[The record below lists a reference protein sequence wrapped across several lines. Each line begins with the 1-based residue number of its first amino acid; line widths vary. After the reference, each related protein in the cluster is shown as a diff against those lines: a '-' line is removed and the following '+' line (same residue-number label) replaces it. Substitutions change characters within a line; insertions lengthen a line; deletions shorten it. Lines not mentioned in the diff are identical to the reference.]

1 MPHTILLHILNED
14 AVVGEVEELP
24 DPSAQ
29 FLTLMAPRLRDGR
42 DVTYL
47 MPETNV
53 VLYPWSRIHSVEILP
68 TEGEEEIV
76 TFIRE

>member
-1 MPHTILLHILNED
+1 MAITILLHIENED

-24 DPSAQ
+24 DTQSQ
-29 FLTLMAPRLRDGR
+29 YITISSPRLRDGR

-47 MPETNV
+47 LPETNTV
-53 VLYPWSRIHSVEILP
+53 IYPWHRIMSIEIL
-68 TEGEEEIV
+68 TAEKDEQII

>member
-1 MPHTILLHILNED
+1 MPYTLLVHIENED

-29 FLTLMAPRLRDGR
+29 YIALRSPRLRDGR
-42 DVTYL
+42 EVTYL
-47 MPETNV
+47 LAETNV
-53 VLYPWSRIHSVEILP
+53 VLYPWNRVHSVEILP
-68 TEGEEEIV
+68 TEEDEQIV

>member
-1 MPHTILLHILNED
+1 MLTILLHVENEE

-24 DPSAQ
+24 DASSQ
-29 FLTLMAPRLRDGR
+29 YVTIRNPRLRDGR

-47 MPETNV
+47 LPETSV
-53 VLYPWSRIHSVEILP
+53 VIYPWHRIMSIEILT
-68 TEGEEEIV
+68 TEGDEKIV

>member
-1 MPHTILLHILNED
+1 MALTILLHIENED

-24 DPSAQ
+24 DPQSQ
-29 FLTLMAPRLRDGR
+29 YLTLTSPRLRDGR

-47 MPETNV
+47 LPETNTV
-53 VLYPWSRIHSVEILP
+53 IYPWHRVMSVEIL
-68 TEGEEEIV
+68 TSEGDEQIV

>member
-1 MPHTILLHILNED
+1 MALTILLHVENED

-24 DPSAQ
+24 GSTSQ
-29 FLTLMAPRLRDGR
+29 YIMLRSPRLRDGR

-47 MPETNV
+47 LPETNV
-53 VLYPWSRIHSVEILP
+53 VIYPWHRIMSIEVLT
-68 TEGEEEIV
+68 TEGDEKIV

>member
-1 MPHTILLHILNED
+1 MAITILLHVENED

-24 DPSAQ
+24 DPNSQ
-29 FLTLMAPRLRDGR
+29 YIIITSPRLRDGR

-47 MPETNV
+47 LPETNTV
-53 VLYPWSRIHSVEILP
+53 IYPWHRIMSVEIL
-68 TEGEEEIV
+68 TSEGDEQII